1 VGRERGVGFF
11 FDGSGQ
17 AVATDHDH
25 GVEVVGFSAVNFAF
39 GGGQLNLRHNS
50 IIGENY
56 EISS

>member
-1 VGRERGVGFF
+1 VGLERGVGFF
-11 FDGSGQ
+11 LDGIGQ
-17 AVATDHDH
+17 AVAAHHDH
-25 GVEVVGFSAVNFAF
+25 GVEVVGFSTVNFAF